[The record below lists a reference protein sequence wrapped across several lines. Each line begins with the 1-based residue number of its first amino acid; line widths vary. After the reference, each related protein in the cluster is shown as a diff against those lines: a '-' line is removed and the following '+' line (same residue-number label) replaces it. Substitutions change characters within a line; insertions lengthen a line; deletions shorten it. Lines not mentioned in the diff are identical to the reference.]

1 MIMRREKQ
9 CRRRT
14 GHHHRVTD
22 NILNERK
29 DGIHK
34 AQTVSDIN
42 HTGHV
47 TTWMMTKP
55 VFPPATFAQGRSSPR
70 QGRVSKQITPNCKD
84 NNSNGG
90 LSLAAGISLVDRACL
105 CPKPSVSMHAIQ
117 LSVGAKLAIEQ
128 GDVGCL
134 QTPEEVA
141 PNQSREK

>member
-1 MIMRREKQ
+1 MRREKQ
-9 CRRRT
+9 CRRKT
-14 GHHHRVTD
+14 GHHQRVTD
-22 NILNERK
+22 NKLNERK
-29 DGIHK
+29 EGIHK

-105 CPKPSVSMHAIQ
+105 YPKPSVSMHAIQ